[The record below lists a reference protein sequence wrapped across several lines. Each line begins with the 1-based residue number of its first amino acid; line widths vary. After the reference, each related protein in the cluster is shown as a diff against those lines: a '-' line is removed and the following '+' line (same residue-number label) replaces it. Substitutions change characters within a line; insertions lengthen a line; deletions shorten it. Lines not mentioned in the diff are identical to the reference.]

1 MTFDNAGS
9 TIMSILFGV
18 AHKDD
23 ALRREQL
30 ERFAS
35 QYTQPLV
42 DYLERSKRV
51 DSLDAAEIVQEFW
64 LVKLIQPNPED
75 NLVAKY
81 LESLR
86 NRLDDA
92 TDSFRR
98 YLLRSISNHYLDS
111 LRKRKLNVV
120 SLEQLEGFDV
130 VSDSDCNIFDSVW
143 ANSLLR
149 QVVSR
154 VRSECRANDQLAM
167 WQLFCRQ
174 IVLPQLTNNG
184 PPGYAL
190 LATEMGYSDARSA
203 ANAVRT
209 VIRKFQSHMKSCIS
223 DYLPIKDITDS
234 ENRVEQEFSEILE
247 LLSKPGILD
256 RELFDDVIGDGA
268 SKTEPDDSK
277 SSFINLPEQ
286 SSNFLVGPEQS
297 LYAKDEDIEFRWRQ
311 ILAMPIAGWLESV
324 GEPLEEPLDD
334 RFKSL
339 ACGNFFSESVV
350 LHIRNTAK
358 KLARATGDEPPAIL
372 AAIYLLAIA
381 SGYTHHGQILS
392 SDPKEKIQGRISQII
407 RYPWLDRN
415 SKAFLSATAHAWN

>member
-51 DSLDAAEIVQEFW
+51 DSLDASEIVQEFW

-92 TDSFRR
+92 TDSFRK

-149 QVVSR
+149 QVVTR

-256 RELFDDVIGDGA
+256 RELFDDVIGDGT
-268 SKTEPDDSK
+268 SKIEPDDSK

-311 ILAMPIAGWLESV
+311 ILAMP
-324 GEPLEEPLDD
+324 PFP
-334 RFKSL
+334 
-339 ACGNFFSESVV
+339 
-350 LHIRNTAK
+350 
-358 KLARATGDEPPAIL
+358 
-372 AAIYLLAIA
+372 Y
-381 SGYTHHGQILS
+381 
-392 SDPKEKIQGRISQII
+392 
-407 RYPWLDRN
+407 
-415 SKAFLSATAHAWN
+415 